1 MNRPKY
7 KVRNENLPEIVK
19 DCFSYRQVLKKLDLK
34 EAGGN
39 YKTLKKAIK
48 DFNVDISHFT
58 KQGWLK
64 GKKNP
69 YPRGRKLDEILID
82 GSHAQTHRLKIRL
95 LEKKL
100 LIEKCYVC
108 DCEPIWHGKKLVLI
122 LDHINGKNDD
132 NRLENLRLLC
142 PNCNSQQD
150 TFCGR
155 NKKLNKIKQFF
166 VKNQDQQLDLNS

>member
-1 MNRPKY
+1 MNKPKY
-7 KVRNENLPEIVK
+7 KVRNANLPEIVK
-19 DCFSYRQVLKKLDLK
+19 DCYSYRQVLKKLGLK

-39 YKTLKKAIK
+39 YKTLKKAIE
-48 DFNVDISHFT
+48 DFNVDISHFK

-64 GKKNP
+64 GLKNI
-69 YPRGRKLDEILID
+69 YVKRRDLKELLVD
-82 GSHAQTHRLKIRL
+82 GSYVQTYKLKNRL
-95 LEKKL
+95 LDNSL
-100 LIEKCYVC
+100 LIEKCYIC
-108 DCEPIWHGKKLVLI
+108 NCEPMWFGKKLILV

-155 NKKLNKIKQFF
+155 NKKNKNKLIQY
-166 VKNQDQQLDLNS
+166 